1 MTGMQE
7 TQPKPP
13 GVGRWLLLI
22 LCSVLA
28 VAFLEHFRLPA
39 ALLLGPM
46 FAAIVFSATRH
57 PVRLPK
63 TAQQL
68 AQAVVGTMIARAMPA
83 SVFTEMQHNWPLFIL
98 SVVSVIAASTLLGW
112 LLAKLN
118 VLPGSTALWG
128 SSPGAATVMTLMAGD
143 FGADTR
149 LVAFMQYL
157 RVLMVAL
164 LATLVSHY
172 FSIGEGQKIPPL
184 VLFPAIHY
192 PAFMLTLGVILACT
206 LLAKVIRIPAGPML
220 ISLIAGCL
228 LQNFCGLQIEL
239 PLWFLALAYAG
250 IGWSIGLRFTADI
263 LRYAVHALPGIL
275 LSVSTLLAI
284 CCGFAWLLVH
294 YAGVDPL
301 TAYLA
306 TSPGGA
312 DSVAIIAS
320 STHVDQPF
328 VMSMQTGRFIVVLI
342 MGPAMSR
349 LMVRWL

>member
-1 MTGMQE
+1 MPEKQI
-7 TQPKPP
+7 KKA
-13 GVGRWLLLI
+13 GVLRWISLI
-22 LCSVLA
+22 LCSLLA
-28 VAFLEHFRLPA
+28 VAFLEHFHLPA
-39 ALLLGPM
+39 ALLLGPL

-57 PVRLPK
+57 PVPLPK

-143 FGADTR
+143 FGADSR

-164 LATLVSHY
+164 LATMVSHY
-172 FSIGEGQKIPPL
+172 FSVGEGQSPPPL
-184 VLFPAIHY
+184 VLFPAINY
-192 PAFMLTLGVILACT
+192 PAFLLTLVVIVCCA
-206 LLAKVIRIPAGPML
+206 LLARVVRIPAAPML
-220 ISLIAGCL
+220 ISLTGGCL

-239 PLWFLALAYAG
+239 PLWFLALAYAV

-263 LRYAVHALPGIL
+263 LRYAMHALPGIL
-275 LSVSTLLAI
+275 LSVTTLLTI
-284 CCGFAWLLVH
+284 CCGFAWMLVH
-294 YAGVDPL
+294 FAGVDPL

-320 STHVDQPF
+320 STHVDQSF

-342 MGPAMSR
+342 MGPALSR
-349 LMVRWL
+349 WVVRWL